1 MGFVSAYETAAG
13 RRYRVRYRKPDHSE
27 GQKRG
32 FKTKRDAELFLSTV
46 EIGKATGQFIDP
58 GAARALV
65 SELGPQWL
73 STRVNLKPSSLK
85 PVQSSWRVYVEPK
98 WGQWPIGSI
107 SHSEVQAWVSAL
119 AADRSATTVLR
130 AYGVLAAILDAA
142 VLDKRIPVNPARSIK
157 LPRKVPKAH
166 VYLTHREVQR
176 LAEHSGDHT
185 ALIYVLAYTGL
196 RWGEAIGLRVKDL
209 DLAIRRIS
217 VVVNAVEVGGF
228 IEVGTP
234 KTHKRRAV
242 AIPDFLIPHLERQI
256 SGKAPTDLVFAG
268 PNGFHMRR
276 VRVSAGSKSW
286 FKTALR
292 MAELNPMTLHDLRH
306 TAASLAISSGAN
318 VKAVQRM
325 LGHASAAMT
334 LDTYADLF
342 NDDIDRVATAL
353 DCDRS
358 RAIGAAA
365 STL

>member
-58 GAARALV
+58 GASRVLV
-65 SELGPQWL
+65 SELGQQWL
-73 STRVNLKPSSLK
+73 RTRVNLKPSSLK

-98 WGQWPIGSI
+98 WGGWPIGSI

-130 AYGVLAAILDAA
+130 AYGILAAILDAA
-142 VLDKRIPVNPARSIK
+142 VLDKRIPANPARNIK
-157 LPRKVPKAH
+157 LPRKVSKEH
-166 VYLTHREVQR
+166 VYLTHQEVER
-176 LAEHSGDHT
+176 LAQHSGKHAT
-185 ALIYVLAYTGL
+185 LIYVLSYTGL

-209 DLAIRRIS
+209 DLRGRRIS
-217 VVVNAVEVGGF
+217 VVVNAVEVGGY

-242 AIPDFLIPHLERQI
+242 AIPVFLVPYLQQQV

-268 PNGFHMRR
+268 PNGLHMRR
-276 VRVSAGSKSW
+276 TRVSTGSKSW
-286 FKTALR
+286 FKTALH
-292 MAELNPMTLHDLRH
+292 MAELDPMTLHDLRH

-342 NDDIDRVATAL
+342 NDDVDRVATAL
-353 DCDRS
+353 DRDRS
-358 RAIGAAA
+358 KAIERSSSA
-365 STL
+365 L